1 MILPRIERTVKMLC
15 KHIVYGNQ
23 KGFVLPVGLMF
34 LGILAVLGV
43 TAVVMTTTDLKIG
56 DNYKT
61 SVMAFYDAEAGVNFA
76 IQSIENGLE
85 DGTFSLPENVGDT
98 VSLSTFTVPDDFS
111 FVLGDITKTGDNAY
125 SFSSTGNSGH
135 NAQARIR
142 TQCQKGLAIN
152 YAAFGDLLVDM
163 KAFSLVYS
171 YDSSVTASPT
181 PGGSTGEADVG
192 SNGTV
197 SVKNDTTVDGDV
209 ALGDDGVGN
218 EAVYTFTG
226 TPIISGEEGAD
237 VDRVEPDPLGIV
249 GGEYASKITYYSTN
263 NDNAAAGVGTSL
275 SLGNGDSITLSAGN
289 YYFTD
294 IELKNG
300 ASVNIDATGGQV
312 NIWLTGA
319 LEAKNGSSFNV
330 NGLPTDFTIFSNAT
344 DNVIF
349 KHGSHF
355 SGLVYAPYATVEMKN
370 SGNLYGAVW
379 AQTVDMKNSAV
390 VYYDT
395 SLRDEYTSNQVV
407 STGWIEEMG

>member
-1 MILPRIERTVKMLC
+1 MLC

-34 LGILAVLGV
+34 LGVLAVLGV
-43 TAVVMTTTDLKIG
+43 TAVVLTTTDLKIG

-61 SVMAFYDAEAGVNFA
+61 SVMAFYDAESGVSFA
-76 IQSIENGLE
+76 IQSIENGLK
-85 DGTFSLPENVGDT
+85 DGTFSLPEDLGEM
-98 VSLSTFTVPDDFS
+98 VSLSVFAVPDDFS
-111 FVLGDITKTGDNAY
+111 FTLGDVTKTGDNDY
-125 SFSSTGNSGH
+125 SFSSTGNGGY
-135 NAQARIR
+135 NAQARIS
-142 TQCQKGLAIN
+142 TACALGSAIN
-152 YAAFGDLLVDM
+152 YAAFGDLLIDM

-171 YDSSVTASPT
+171 YDSSKTTSPT
-181 PGGSTGEADVG
+181 PADSTGDADVG

-209 ALGDDGVGN
+209 ALGDDGAGN
-218 EAVYTFTG
+218 DAVYIVTG
-226 TPIISGEEGAD
+226 TPIITGTDGED

-249 GGEYASKITYYSTN
+249 GGDYADEVIYYSTN
-263 NDNAAAGVGTSL
+263 NDNGAAGVGTSL
-275 SLGNGDSITLSAGN
+275 SLGNGDSLTLTAGN

-300 ASVNIDATGGQV
+300 ASVTIDATMGQV

-330 NGLPTDFTIFSNAT
+330 NGLPTDFAIFSDAT
-344 DNVIF
+344 DSVIF

-379 AQTVDMKNSAV
+379 AQTADMKNDAV
-390 VYYDT
+390 IYYDT
-395 SLRDEYTSNQVV
+395 SLKDEYDSNEVIA
-407 STGWIEEMG
+407 TRWIQELG